1 VSPFFEHIGQLVE
14 VDGFA
19 EVIVHTGGQAVLAVF
34 AGGVGRY
41 RDDNG
46 LCAFVSTDEACG
58 FEAVHFGHLDIH
70 EYEVVAILL
79 ELFEDFFSIGGHAW
93 IITHFIEDDE
103 GQLLVDGVVLGQEDA
118 ERIFPG
124 QVWDSG
130 G

>member
-1 VSPFFEHIGQLVE
+1 MAPFFEHIGQLIK

-19 EVIVHTGGQAVLAVF
+19 EVVVHAGGQAILAVL

-41 RDDNG
+41 RDDDG
-46 LCAFVSTDEACG
+46 LGVFVCADEACS
-58 FEAVHFGHLDIH
+58 FQAVHFGHLDIH
-70 EYEVVAILL
+70 KYEVVAILP

-93 IITHFIEDDE
+93 IIPHFIEDDE
-103 GQLLVDGVVLGQEDA
+103 GQLLVDGIVFGQEDA
-118 ERIFPG
+118 ERIFFC